1 MLLLVFVQI
10 DSAFCNR
17 FCFVNSDSMLD
28 RTTEF
33 NSMMGVSVPSFED
46 PSSSA
51 TNSMAGSI
59 SNAIQNSQQKLNELA
74 KLAKSKS
81 LFNDQTSKIN
91 QGTLIIKKEI
101 DGIEKQIQ
109 DFEGHLVRNRANS
122 KNTEIMIST
131 LRRRISDLTMHL
143 KEVLEIRAK
152 TLQEMEL
159 RKGKFT
165 AQQVGASNFDLE
177 ALEGGKGA
185 QERTSMLTDRQD
197 SRYYSARATA
207 AKQVNSMIQELGT
220 MFQKMSHLIAQQEE
234 QVLRIDQDMDS
245 SVQHMNEGHN
255 QLLKY
260 FDRVSGQR
268 GTILKVFGVLIVFV
282 ILKALIF

>member
-1 MLLLVFVQI
+1 
-10 DSAFCNR
+10 
-17 FCFVNSDSMLD
+17 MLD

-91 QGTLIIKKEI
+91 QGTLIIKKDI
-101 DGIEKQIQ
+101 DAIGKQIQ
-109 DFEGHLVRNRANS
+109 DFEAHLVRNRANS

-131 LRRRISDLTMHL
+131 LRRRLSDLTMQL

-165 AQQVGASNFDLE
+165 AQQVGASNFDLD
-177 ALEGGKGA
+177 ALEGGKGGA